1 MNEDEKRSNS
11 RTMIFCK
18 FLQESGIP
26 SSGDVGSLEHASL
39 QWIKKIRQDCN
50 NLLASD
56 LNIIRSHGL
65 FSKIFVDQ
73 ARQNKVEELERQ
85 MVQLAH
91 QLKVIKEGVTSDHSA
106 PKVSVKINV
115 NKNVSQNQIRFTSAY
130 KANRKKYRMKLLKAI
145 SESKDGLSRGEM
157 YIVLGGHAS
166 ASVLQDCINFLEK
179 KNLIYL
185 KSFEKSSGR
194 GSRTVQHWDVV
205 DRNMKTKKE
214 ESVAVNE
221 RVVQRQLFDI
231 NESEKKKYKPNPAC
245 VWAKDLGVFSTRLQ
259 EADLIGYAKIRSK
272 KDDTIKD
279 CGLENYCIYPSGMI
293 KYYLRFR
300 SFDGT
305 FGYSFRRW
313 STSKDLLE
321 INLKKEFD
329 FCNK

>member
-1 MNEDEKRSNS
+1 
-11 RTMIFCK
+11 MIFCK

-85 MVQLAH
+85 MAHLAH

-214 ESVAVNE
+214 ESVVVNE

-231 NESEKKKYKPNPAC
+231 NESEN
-245 VWAKDLGVFSTRLQ
+245 LFSTILQ